1 MALYCF
7 YPCAANGL
15 ASTFETAE
23 LETDAEVESRALSV
37 LDDHRSATSV
47 VVWCGSRKVLT
58 REQPPSRRPVRPASE
73 HGFDRSVE
81 A

>member
-15 ASTFETAE
+15 ASICETAE
-23 LETDAEVESRALSV
+23 FETDGEAERHALCV

-47 VVWCGSRKVLT
+47 VVWCEGRKVLT
-58 REQPPSRRPVRPASE
+58 REQAPSRRPVRWGGELGLRPV
-73 HGFDRSVE
+73 G
-81 A
+81 